1 MTPEYKTRDRAR
13 KGRSER
19 ERKCVESLFAMMV
32 AQLPGTRLRGH
43 ILLLLLSLVLVIDG
57 ARTGKHYKLLVM
69 GSWYFLAGLHF
80 HRLALA
86 GLLAPQYHCMGFI
99 DVLMKKQTVQ

>member
-1 MTPEYKTRDRAR
+1 MTPEYKARDRAR

-32 AQLPGTRLRGH
+32 VQLPGTWLRGH

-69 GSWYFLAGLHF
+69 VVVTFLLGSALIGLHW
-80 HRLALA
+80 
-86 GLLAPQYHCMGFI
+86 Q
-99 DVLMKKQTVQ
+99 VS